1 MWNDCW
7 YHQLIN
13 NKTFWY
19 LHRSC
24 RVFGT
29 GAAVGALRNFCW
41 ATSFADVLTR
51 KINCAGR
58 NHGSKFPLL
67 FFQNT
72 HCQMQFPAQPKFS
85 RRYLQ
90 RSVAYRLVFSR
101 YRGGISGL
109 RLAHSLFGEQ
119 ELVEKA
125 MRIGETKK
133 KEKKERAEE
142 KKKKKT
148 KERGFS
154 SWKLLGLD
162 GGRKNV
168 TSWLFLYR
176 NSRNPQRNDPKR
188 ESGEDRNWKE
198 KKGRKKETKKER
210 KKLSVYWLLGSS
222 SGGHRIY
229 RVGP

>member
-41 ATSFADVLTR
+41 ATSFADVQTR
-51 KINCAGR
+51 KKDCAGR

-125 MRIGETKK
+125 MRIGETRKK
-133 KEKKERAEE
+133 KKRKEQKKRRRRKRKSEGLAAESCWDWMVEGRTWRLGCFYTETHAIRSGMIPKEKAKKIETERKRKEGRKKLRKKER
-142 KKKKKT
+142 
-148 KERGFS
+148 
-154 SWKLLGLD
+154 
-162 GGRKNV
+162 N
-168 TSWLFLYR
+168 YR
-176 NSRNPQRNDPKR
+176 STGCWAAHPAD
-188 ESGEDRNWKE
+188 
-198 KKGRKKETKKER
+198 T
-210 KKLSVYWLLGSS
+210 GSTE
-222 SGGHRIY
+222 
-229 RVGP
+229 

>member
-1 MWNDCW
+1 M
-7 YHQLIN
+7 
-13 NKTFWY
+13 
-19 LHRSC
+19 S
-24 RVFGT
+24 
-29 GAAVGALRNFCW
+29 AAVGALRNFCW
-41 ATSFADVLTR
+41 ATSFADVQTR

-125 MRIGETKK
+125 MRIGET
-133 KEKKERAEE
+133 R
-142 KKKKKT
+142 KKKKR
-148 KERGFS
+148 KEQKKRRRRKRKS
-154 SWKLLGLD
+154 EGLAAESCWD
-162 GGRKNV
+162 WMVEGR
-168 TSWLFLYR
+168 T
-176 NSRNPQRNDPKR
+176 
-188 ESGEDRNWKE
+188 
-198 KKGRKKETKKER
+198 
-210 KKLSVYWLLGSS
+210 
-222 SGGHRIY
+222 
-229 RVGP
+229 